1 MIRVL
6 LVEDDEIFR
15 LGLTV
20 SLKKTQEIDLAAS
33 CEDGQSALKL
43 AEELKP
49 ELILMDIG
57 LPVMTGIEA
66 TREIKKHLPQIKVL
80 ALTSHTEPKIVN
92 QIMDAG
98 ADGFCL
104 KGVSTERLL
113 VTIEEVCKGTFWVD
127 AAVSELIRARLSSGK
142 AVTRTMSSSDINVP
156 DNVFSALTEREKEI
170 LSLIAQGKKNS
181 QIAEICFIS
190 PGTVRVHV
198 HSILSKL
205 DVKDRTQAALLARK
219 IDQEQG

>member
-20 SLKKTQEIDLAAS
+20 SLKKCPEVELLDT
-33 CEDGQSALKL
+33 CEDGQTALKL
-43 AEELKP
+43 ADKLNP
-49 ELILMDIG
+49 DLILMDVG

-66 TREIKKHLPQIKVL
+66 TREIKKRHPDIKVL
-80 ALTSHTEPKIVN
+80 ALTSHTEAKIVN

-104 KGVSTERLL
+104 KGVSTERLI
-113 VTIEEVCKGTFWVD
+113 VSIEEVCRGTFWVD
-127 AAVSELIRARLSSGK
+127 AAVAELVRGRFTSTGTEKSSLPPQQK
-142 AVTRTMSSSDINVP
+142 EAFET
-156 DNVFSALTEREKEI
+156 LTEREKEV
-170 LSLIAQGKKNS
+170 LDLIAQGKKNNE
-181 QIAEICFIS
+181 IAEELYIS

-198 HSILSKL
+198 HSILHKL
-205 DVKDRTQAALLARK
+205 DVRDRTQAALLAHK
-219 IDQEQG
+219 NLDN